1 MSWPGRSARFGEP
14 TISTS
19 TAGTQAIIMETVM
32 DDAVPL
38 PAIGTGYGILPLF
51 AWLSPSYPVG
61 CYAYSHT
68 LEWAVEVGDVTNEET
83 LVAWL
88 TDQMTLG
95 FGRNDAILMSHAYRA
110 VEAGNGAAL
119 AIVNELAL
127 ALSSSTELYL
137 ETSQQGRSFLDAT
150 LAAWPAPSLPA
161 LQGEVVFPIAIG
173 MAAAAHGVSLPL
185 TLSAYLF
192 GLVQTLVSAAIRL
205 APIGQ
210 TAGIR
215 VCAALAQTVQEVAQE
230 AIGLS
235 LDDLGGA
242 TFRAD
247 LGSFHHENQYTRLF
261 RS

>member
-1 MSWPGRSARFGEP
+1 MD
-14 TISTS
+14 
-19 TAGTQAIIMETVM
+19 TAMGDAFPLQAVER
-32 DDAVPL
+32 
-38 PAIGTGYGILPLF
+38 GQGILPLF

-68 LEWAVEVGDVTNEET
+68 LEWAVEAGAVADEET
-83 LVAWL
+83 LIAWL

-95 FGRNDAILMSHAYRA
+95 FGRNDAILLSHAYRA
-110 VEAGNGAAL
+110 AEAGDKATL
-119 AIVNELAL
+119 RDVNELAL
-127 ALSSSTELYL
+127 ALSPSAELYL

-150 LAAWPAPSLPA
+150 LAAWPAPRL
-161 LQGEVVFPIAIG
+161 LNLDGEVAFPVAIG
-173 MAAAAHGVSLPL
+173 MAAAAHGVPLPL

-215 VCAALAQTVQEVAQE
+215 VCAALAVTVQEIAQE
-230 AIGLS
+230 AIDLS
-235 LDDLGGA
+235 LDDVGGA

>member
-1 MSWPGRSARFGEP
+1 MTGMP
-14 TISTS
+14 TTMDTAMDETS
-19 TAGTQAIIMETVM
+19 RIPLNWGGGAI
-32 DDAVPL
+32 
-38 PAIGTGYGILPLF
+38 ILPLF

-68 LEWAVEVGDVTNEET
+68 LEWAVEAGDITDEDT
-83 LVAWL
+83 LAFWL
-88 TDQMTLG
+88 GDLLTLG
-95 FGRNDAILMSHAYRA
+95 LGHNDAILLSHAYRA
-110 VEAGNGAAL
+110 VEQGEGDAL
-119 AIVNELAL
+119 KAVNELAL
-127 ALSSSTELYL
+127 ALSPSSELFL

-150 LAAWPAPSLPA
+150 LAAWPSPRLLPLEGDVA
-161 LQGEVVFPIAIG
+161 FPVAIG
-173 MAAAAHGVSLPL
+173 MAAAAHGIPLPL
-185 TLSAYLF
+185 TAEAYLF

-215 VCAALAQTVQEVAQE
+215 VSSALAGTVQDVARR
-230 AIGLS
+230 GLTLS
-235 LDDLGGA
+235 LDEAGGS

>member
-1 MSWPGRSARFGEP
+1 M
-14 TISTS
+14 
-19 TAGTQAIIMETVM
+19 AGTLTTDMIM
-32 DDAVPL
+32 DDASVK
-38 PAIGTGYGILPLF
+38 AQGSRGDSVILPLF

-61 CYAYSHT
+61 CYAYSHA
-68 LEWAVEVGDVTNEET
+68 LEWAVEAGDVSDETT

-88 TDQMTLG
+88 TDLLTLG
-95 FGRNDAILMSHAYRA
+95 LGRNDAILLSHAYRA
-110 VEAGNGAAL
+110 VEQGNRRDLGT
-119 AIVNELAL
+119 VNELAL
-127 ALSSSTELYL
+127 ALSPSAELYL

-150 LAAWPAPSLPA
+150 LAAWPSPRLPPLEGDVA
-161 LQGEVVFPIAIG
+161 FPVAIG
-173 MAAAAHGVSLPL
+173 MAAAAHGVPLPI
-185 TLSAYLF
+185 TSQAYLF

-215 VCAALAQTVQEVAQE
+215 VSAALAGTAQDI
-230 AIGLS
+230 ARQGMTLT
-235 LDDLGGA
+235 LDDIGGS

>member
-1 MSWPGRSARFGEP
+1 VGIPG
-14 TISTS
+14 
-19 TAGTQAIIMETVM
+19 IIMDTAM
-32 DDAVPL
+32 GDALLL
-38 PAIGTGYGILPLF
+38 PAAEKGQDILPLF

-68 LEWAVEVGDVTNEET
+68 LEWAVEAGDVADEKT

-95 FGRNDAILMSHAYRA
+95 FGRNDAILLSHAYRA
-110 VEAGNGAAL
+110 VEVGHKAAL
-119 AIVNELAL
+119 VNVNELAL
-127 ALSSSTELYL
+127 ALSPSAELYL

-150 LAAWPAPSLPA
+150 LAAWPAPCL
-161 LQGEVVFPIAIG
+161 LDLEGEVAFPIAIG
-173 MAAAAHGVSLPL
+173 MAAAAHGVPLPI
-185 TLSAYLF
+185 TLNVYLF
-192 GLVQTLVSAAIRL
+192 ALVQTLVSAAIRL

-215 VCAALAQTVQEVAQE
+215 VCSAMAVTVRDVSQET
-230 AIGLS
+230 IGLF
-235 LDDLGGA
+235 LENVGGA

>member
-1 MSWPGRSARFGEP
+1 
-14 TISTS
+14 
-19 TAGTQAIIMETVM
+19 M
-32 DDAVPL
+32 DDASPL
-38 PAIGTGYGILPLF
+38 QATETGQGILPLF

-68 LEWAVEVGDVTNEET
+68 LEWAVEAGDVTNEGT
-83 LVAWL
+83 LIAWM
-88 TDQMTLG
+88 TDQMTFG
-95 FGRNDAILMSHAYRA
+95 FGRNDAILLSHAYRA
-110 VEAGNGAAL
+110 VEAWGEADLAA
-119 AIVNELAL
+119 VNELAL
-127 ALSSSTELYL
+127 ALSPSAELYL

-150 LAAWPAPSLPA
+150 LAAWPSPGLPA
-161 LQGEVVFPIAIG
+161 LQGEVAFPVAIG
-173 MAAAAHGVSLPL
+173 MAAAAHNVPLPL
-185 TLSAYLF
+185 TLSVYLF

-215 VCAALAQTVQEVAQE
+215 VCAALAQTVQEVARE

-235 LDDLGGA
+235 LDDIGSA

-247 LGSFHHENQYTRLF
+247 LGSLHHETQYTRLF

>member
-1 MSWPGRSARFGEP
+1 MA
-14 TISTS
+14 
-19 TAGTQAIIMETVM
+19 M
-32 DDAVPL
+32 DDASMKAQVRERE
-38 PAIGTGYGILPLF
+38 AVMLPLF

-68 LEWAVEVGDVTNEET
+68 LEWAVEAGDVTDEAS

-88 TDQMTLG
+88 TDLLTLG
-95 FGRNDAILMSHAYRA
+95 LGRNDAILLNHTHQA
-110 VEAGNGAAL
+110 VEQDDLGAL
-119 AIVNELAL
+119 EAINELAL
-127 ALSSSTELYL
+127 ALSPSAELYL

-150 LAAWPAPSLPA
+150 LAAWPSPRLLSLEGDVA
-161 LQGEVVFPIAIG
+161 FPVAIG
-173 MAAAAHGVSLPL
+173 MAAAAHGIPLPM
-185 TLSAYLF
+185 TSQAYLF

-215 VCAALAQTVQEVAQE
+215 VTAALAGIVQDVARQGS
-230 AIGLS
+230 ALT
-235 LDDLGGA
+235 LDDIGGS

>member
-1 MSWPGRSARFGEP
+1 M
-14 TISTS
+14 I
-19 TAGTQAIIMETVM
+19 M
-32 DDAVPL
+32 DDASVKAQGL
-38 PAIGTGYGILPLF
+38 GRDSVILPLF

-61 CYAYSHT
+61 CYAYSHA
-68 LEWAVEVGDVTNEET
+68 LEWAVEAGDVSDETT

-88 TDQMTLG
+88 TDLLTLG
-95 FGRNDAILMSHAYRA
+95 LGRNDAILLSHAYRA
-110 VEAGNGAAL
+110 VEQGHRRDL
-119 AIVNELAL
+119 ETVNELAL
-127 ALSSSTELYL
+127 ALSPSAELYL

-150 LAAWPAPSLPA
+150 LAAWPSPHLPPLEGDVA
-161 LQGEVVFPIAIG
+161 FPVAIG
-173 MAAAAHGVSLPL
+173 MAAAAHGVPLPI
-185 TLSAYLF
+185 TSQAYLF

-215 VCAALAQTVQEVAQE
+215 VSAALAGTAQDI
-230 AIGLS
+230 AHQGMSLTLDNIGGS
-235 LDDLGGA
+235 

>member
-1 MSWPGRSARFGEP
+1 MAGIPIITGTAMDERF
-14 TISTS
+14 
-19 TAGTQAIIMETVM
+19 METR
-32 DDAVPL
+32 DGEREGAV
-38 PAIGTGYGILPLF
+38 LPLF

-68 LEWAVEVGDVTNEET
+68 LEWAVEAGDVTDEAS

-88 TDQMTLG
+88 TDLLTLG
-95 FGRNDAILMSHAYRA
+95 LGRNDAILLSHAYRA
-110 VEAGNGAAL
+110 IEQGDGERVAT
-119 AIVNELAL
+119 VNELAL
-127 ALSSSTELYL
+127 ALSPSAELYL

-150 LAAWPAPSLPA
+150 LAAWPSARLFA
-161 LQGEVVFPIAIG
+161 LEGDVAFPVSIG
-173 MAAAAHGVSLPL
+173 MAAAAHGIPL
-185 TLSAYLF
+185 QITAQAYLF

-215 VCAALAQTVQEVAQE
+215 VSASLAGTVQDVARQ
-230 AIGLS
+230 GMNLT
-235 LDDLGGA
+235 LDDIGGS

>member
-1 MSWPGRSARFGEP
+1 M
-14 TISTS
+14 S
-19 TAGTQAIIMETVM
+19 TAGIQAIITM
-32 DDAVPL
+32 DTIMDEAFL
-38 PAIGTGYGILPLF
+38 QAGERGQGILPLF

-68 LEWAVEVGDVTNEET
+68 LEWAVEAGDVTNEET
-83 LVAWL
+83 LIAWL
-88 TDQMTLG
+88 TDQMMLG
-95 FGRNDAILMSHAYRA
+95 FGRNDAILLSHAHQASAAGDRA
-110 VEAGNGAAL
+110 TLGD
-119 AIVNELAL
+119 VNELAL
-127 ALSSSTELYL
+127 ALSPSAELYL

-150 LAAWPAPSLPA
+150 LAAWPAPGL
-161 LQGEVVFPIAIG
+161 LWFEGEVAFPVAIG
-173 MAAAAHGVSLPL
+173 MAAAAHGVPLPL
-185 TLSAYLF
+185 TSSAYLF

-215 VCAALAQTVQEVAQE
+215 VCAALAVTVQEVSRE
-230 AIGLS
+230 AISLS
-235 LDDLGGA
+235 LDDIGAA

>member
-1 MSWPGRSARFGEP
+1 M
-14 TISTS
+14 I
-19 TAGTQAIIMETVM
+19 M
-32 DDAVPL
+32 DDASVK
-38 PAIGTGYGILPLF
+38 AQGSRGDSVILPLF

-61 CYAYSHT
+61 CYAYSHA
-68 LEWAVEVGDVTNEET
+68 LEWAVEAGDVSDETT

-88 TDQMTLG
+88 TDLLTLG
-95 FGRNDAILMSHAYRA
+95 LGRNDAILLSHAYRA
-110 VEAGNGAAL
+110 VEQGNRRDLGT
-119 AIVNELAL
+119 VNELAL
-127 ALSSSTELYL
+127 ALSPSAELYL

-150 LAAWPAPSLPA
+150 LAAWPSPRLPPLEGDVA
-161 LQGEVVFPIAIG
+161 FPVAIG
-173 MAAAAHGVSLPL
+173 MAAAAHGVPLPI
-185 TLSAYLF
+185 TSQAYLF

-215 VCAALAQTVQEVAQE
+215 VSAALAGTAQDI
-230 AIGLS
+230 ARQGMTLT
-235 LDDLGGA
+235 LDDIGGS

>member
-1 MSWPGRSARFGEP
+1 
-14 TISTS
+14 
-19 TAGTQAIIMETVM
+19 M
-32 DDAVPL
+32 DDASVKAQGL
-38 PAIGTGYGILPLF
+38 GRDSVILPLF

-61 CYAYSHT
+61 CYAYSHA
-68 LEWAVEVGDVTNEET
+68 LEWAVEAGDVSDETT

-88 TDQMTLG
+88 TDLLTLG
-95 FGRNDAILMSHAYRA
+95 LGRNDAILLSHAYRA
-110 VEAGNGAAL
+110 VEQGHRRDL
-119 AIVNELAL
+119 ETVNELAL
-127 ALSSSTELYL
+127 ALSPSAELYL

-150 LAAWPAPSLPA
+150 LAAWPSPHLPPLEGDVA
-161 LQGEVVFPIAIG
+161 FPVAIG
-173 MAAAAHGVSLPL
+173 MAAAAHGVPLPI
-185 TLSAYLF
+185 TSQAYLF

-215 VCAALAQTVQEVAQE
+215 VSAALAGTAQDI
-230 AIGLS
+230 AHQGMSLTLDNIGGS
-235 LDDLGGA
+235 

>member
-1 MSWPGRSARFGEP
+1 M
-14 TISTS
+14 
-19 TAGTQAIIMETVM
+19 AGVPAIIMDMTM
-32 DDAVPL
+32 DDASIKTRGSGDE
-38 PAIGTGYGILPLF
+38 AAILPLF

-68 LEWAVEVGDVTNEET
+68 LEWAVEAGDVIDET
-83 LVAWL
+83 TLAAWL
-88 TDQMTLG
+88 IDLLALG
-95 FGRNDAILMSHAYRA
+95 FGRNDAILLSHAYRA
-110 VEAGNGAAL
+110 VEQGHRSDL
-119 AIVNELAL
+119 DTVNELAL
-127 ALSSSTELYL
+127 ASSPSAELYL

-150 LAAWPAPSLPA
+150 LAAWPSPRLPSLDGDVA
-161 LQGEVVFPIAIG
+161 FPVAIG
-173 MAAAAHGVSLPL
+173 MAAAAHDIPLPM
-185 TLSAYLF
+185 TSRAYLF

-215 VCAALAQTVQEVAQE
+215 VTAALAGTVQDVARQGMALTLE
-230 AIGLS
+230 DIGGS
-235 LDDLGGA
+235 

>member
-1 MSWPGRSARFGEP
+1 
-14 TISTS
+14 
-19 TAGTQAIIMETVM
+19 M
-32 DDAVPL
+32 DDAFPFQ
-38 PAIGTGYGILPLF
+38 AINTSQDILPLF

-68 LEWAVEVGDVTNEET
+68 LEWAVGAGDVTGEET

-88 TDQMTLG
+88 RDQMTLG
-95 FGRNDAILMSHAYRA
+95 FGRNDAILLSHAYQA
-110 VEAGNGAAL
+110 VKGGDGAAF

-127 ALSSSTELYL
+127 ALSPSAELYL

-150 LAAWPAPSLPA
+150 LAAWPASGLFE
-161 LQGEVVFPIAIG
+161 LEDEVAFPVAIG
-173 MAAAAHGVSLPL
+173 MAAAAHGVPLPL

-215 VCAALAQTVQEVAQE
+215 VCAALARTVQEVAQE
-230 AIGLS
+230 AISSS
-235 LDDLGGA
+235 LDDIGGA

-247 LGSFHHENQYTRLF
+247 LGSFHHENQYTRIF

>member
-1 MSWPGRSARFGEP
+1 MAAITMGTDMDEQVANSPVEGE
-14 TISTS
+14 
-19 TAGTQAIIMETVM
+19 AA
-32 DDAVPL
+32 A
-38 PAIGTGYGILPLF
+38 ILPLF

-61 CYAYSHT
+61 SYAYSHT

-88 TDQMTLG
+88 RDLLTLG
-95 FGRNDAILMSHAYRA
+95 LGRNDTILLSHAYRA
-110 VEAGNGAAL
+110 IAAGDETVLEN
-119 AIVNELAL
+119 INELAL
-127 ALSSSTELYL
+127 ALSPSAELYL

-150 LAAWPAPSLPA
+150 LAAWPSPRLLPLEGDVA
-161 LQGEVVFPIAIG
+161 FPVAIG
-173 MAAAAHGVSLPL
+173 MAAAAHNVPL
-185 TLSAYLF
+185 TTAVPAYLF

-215 VCAALAQTVQEVAQE
+215 VCAALSGTVQNVAQTSMDQPLDL
-230 AIGLS
+230 IGGS
-235 LDDLGGA
+235 